1 MEKTLN
7 GQMLTESWLET
18 TCEKLAWE
26 ATGQA
31 ASVIA
36 TLFQGT
42 GSVEVLH
49 PFPAWLHLE
58 SQEFWQKALYI
69 ELAGECHDLATMSRR
84 GSPPMLKRGVPTP
97 SLRL

>member
-7 GQMLTESWLET
+7 GQTLTDSWLET
-18 TCEKLAWE
+18 PCEKLAWE

-49 PFPAWLHLE
+49 QFPAWLHLE
-58 SQEFWQKALYI
+58 SQEV
-69 ELAGECHDLATMSRR
+69 LAEGPLH
-84 GSPPMLKRGVPTP
+84 
-97 SLRL
+97 